1 MGEFNVMIADKA
13 YRRKG
18 YGYYTVILVMM
29 WAVRYAKLKEFF
41 VKIKKYNTPSIK
53 MFEKIG
59 FTFYRYNRH
68 FEENEYRIK
77 VTNELSKKWFQEI
90 GMPLKLFRVCG
101 ARSFS
106 VIFNNHFPSRVINN
120 PPSISSKHAN
130 TLSKHTLSCIQQ
142 NTHTH
147 ASVYCTSS
155 VSIEK
160 SLKFS
165 STLLV

>member
-41 VKIKKYNTPSIK
+41 VKIKKNNTPSIK

-59 FTFYRYNRH
+59 FTFFRYNRH
-68 FEENEYRIK
+68 FDENEYRIK

-90 GMPLKLFRVCG
+90 GMPLKM
-101 ARSFS
+101 FS
-106 VIFNNHFPSRVINN
+106 VCSAPAKQTI
-120 PPSISSKHAN
+120 A
-130 TLSKHTLSCIQQ
+130 
-142 NTHTH
+142 HTH
-147 ASVYCTSS
+147 SAYCTSS

-160 SLKFS
+160 
-165 STLLV
+165 TL

>member
-1 MGEFNVMIADKA
+1 MMIADKA

-90 GMPLKLFRVCG
+90 GMPLKMFRVCG
-101 ARSFS
+101 TRSFS
-106 VIFNNHFPSRVINN
+106 VIFNNHFPSRYINN
-120 PPSISSKHAN
+120 PLPSSAN
-130 TLSKHTLSCIQQ
+130 TLTPSASTLSPVF
-142 NTHTH
+142 NKTPTRTHQFIVH
-147 ASVYCTSS
+147 PPSA
-155 VSIEK
+155 
-160 SLKFS
+160 LKRA
-165 STLLV
+165 